1 MNKERSGF
9 VSIIGMPNSG
19 KSSLVNSLSSGKI
32 SIISPKPQTTRQRIF
47 SIVNGDGIQIV
58 YSDTPGWILDA
69 RYPLHKLMNEKVQE
83 SLTDPDV
90 LILIFDGTKGIAEH
104 NKMSSL
110 TTGLQVPLLHCINKT
125 DLLSEGEINS
135 LMKELREKYPKDK
148 IYAISALKGRGIE
161 ELRKEIES
169 QIPEHPFYFPDDIIS
184 DKPVR
189 FFVSEMIREQIFH
202 LFEDEIPFST
212 FVEVTS
218 CKGVDELAEIAR
230 IEASIYVAKQSQV
243 PILLGK
249 GGKMIKELGIRSR
262 KEIEKFLGQKV
273 FLGLSIKLRKEWR
286 NDGEFIE
293 KSGMLR

>member
-1 MNKERSGF
+1 MSKERAGF

-19 KSSLVNSLSSGKI
+19 KSSLVNALSQGKI

-47 SIVNGDGIQIV
+47 SIVNDEGIQIV

-69 RYPLHKLMNEKVQE
+69 RYPLHKHMNEKVQE

-90 LILIFDGTKGIAEH
+90 LVLIFDGTKGLGEH
-104 NKMSSL
+104 EKISDLVSNL
-110 TTGLQVPLLHCINKT
+110 DIPVLHCINKT
-125 DLLSEGEINS
+125 DLLKPDEINEMIHK
-135 LMKELREKYPKDK
+135 LQTKDQSK
-148 IYAISALKGRGIE
+148 KVFAISALRGSGIA
-161 ELRKEIES
+161 ELRREIEDL
-169 QIPEHPFYFPDDIIS
+169 IPEHPFYFPNDIIS

-212 FVEVTS
+212 FVEVIS
-218 CKGVDELAEIAR
+218 CKGVDEMAEMAR
-230 IEASIYVAKQSQV
+230 IEANIYVSKQSQV

-249 GGKMIKELGIRSR
+249 GGSMIKELGIRAR

-273 FLGLSIKLRKEWR
+273 YLGLSVKLKKEWR
-286 NDGEFIE
+286 NDSEFIE

>member
-1 MNKERSGF
+1 
-9 VSIIGMPNSG
+9 
-19 KSSLVNSLSSGKI
+19 
-32 SIISPKPQTTRQRIF
+32 
-47 SIVNGDGIQIV
+47 
-58 YSDTPGWILDA
+58 
-69 RYPLHKLMNEKVQE
+69 
-83 SLTDPDV
+83 
-90 LILIFDGTKGIAEH
+90 
-104 NKMSSL
+104 
-110 TTGLQVPLLHCINKT
+110 
-125 DLLSEGEINS
+125 
-135 LMKELREKYPKDK
+135 
-148 IYAISALKGRGIE
+148 
-161 ELRKEIES
+161 
-169 QIPEHPFYFPDDIIS
+169 
-184 DKPVR
+184 
-189 FFVSEMIREQIFH
+189 MIREQIFH

>member
-1 MNKERSGF
+1 MSKERAGF

-19 KSSLVNSLSSGKI
+19 KSSLVNALSQGKI

-47 SIVNGDGIQIV
+47 SIVNDEGIQIV

-90 LILIFDGTKGIAEH
+90 LVLIFDGTKGLGEH
-104 NKMSSL
+104 EKIS
-110 TTGLQVPLLHCINKT
+110 GLVSNLDIPVLHCINKT
-125 DLLSEGEINS
+125 DLLKPDEINEMIQK
-135 LMKELREKYPKDK
+135 LQTKDQSRK
-148 IYAISALKGRGIE
+148 VFAISALRGSGVT
-161 ELRKEIES
+161 ELRKEIEDL
-169 QIPEHPFYFPDDIIS
+169 IPEHPFYFPNDIIS

-212 FVEVTS
+212 FVEVIS
-218 CKGVDELAEIAR
+218 CKGVDEMAELAR
-230 IEASIYVAKQSQV
+230 IEANIYVAKQSQV

-249 GGKMIKELGIRSR
+249 GGSMIKELGIRAR

-273 FLGLSIKLRKEWR
+273 YLGLSVKLKKEWR
-286 NDGEFIE
+286 NDSEFIE